1 MQKKFFF
8 FFFKKYT
15 KIALPLV
22 LICSDL
28 GLYGG
33 FVVVNGG
40 GETAR
45 VPFFGLKGDYSKLN
59 PVDSIIL
66 GTVRLGEWHLP
77 NMSGFNP
84 QSNSVP

>member
-1 MQKKFFF
+1 M
-8 FFFKKYT
+8 
-15 KIALPLV
+15 
-22 LICSDL
+22 
-28 GLYGG
+28 
-33 FVVVNGG
+33 VNGG